1 VRYSMAKKDLKK
13 IELELRRAERENRIK
28 DKDLFEVVEEV
39 FDRRTI
45 LSILEL
51 RKRGCLKTLKG
62 VVSAGKEAR
71 VYWGL
76 SPSGKDLAV
85 KIYLTVTA
93 EFRKSIWKYIKGDPR
108 YEWIGKLP
116 RHKLMAVWARKEFS
130 NLKRLHKAGIAVPE
144 PICYYDT
151 IIVMSFIGERGQRA
165 PLLKEAYEAGLLDE
179 STARHILDRVLTYIK
194 IAYIRA
200 RLIHADLSEY
210 NIMVWNGEP
219 YIIDVAQAVRVDHPN
234 ALEFL
239 RRDIVNIIRFFSEDV
254 GIETPDP
261 DNVLKEILG
270 EEERVNPEH
279 RAEKEDEPHE

>member
-1 VRYSMAKKDLKK
+1 MPCSMDRKDLKK
-13 IELELRRAERENRIK
+13 IELELRRAEKEDRIK

-39 FDRRTI
+39 FDRRTV
-45 LSILEL
+45 LSLIEL
-51 RKRGCLKTLKG
+51 RRRGCLKTIKG

-71 VYWGL
+71 VYWGRA
-76 SPSGKDLAV
+76 PDGRDLAI

-130 NLKRLHKAGIAVPE
+130 NLKRLFAAGVAVPQ

-151 IIVMSFIGERGQRA
+151 IVVMSFIGENGQRA
-165 PLLKEAYEAGLLDE
+165 PLLKELHEAGEL
-179 STARHILDRVLTYIK
+179 STDLAKRILDKVLRYIE
-194 IAYIRA
+194 IAYREA

-210 NIMVWNGEP
+210 NIMVWRGEP

-234 ALEFL
+234 AIEFL
-239 RRDIVNIIRFFSEDV
+239 RRDLYNVIRFFDEEV
-254 GIETPDP
+254 GIDVPDP
-261 DNVLKEILG
+261 EELLEKILSCEVRSVEEDKGIYG
-270 EEERVNPEH
+270 E
-279 RAEKEDEPHE
+279 KG